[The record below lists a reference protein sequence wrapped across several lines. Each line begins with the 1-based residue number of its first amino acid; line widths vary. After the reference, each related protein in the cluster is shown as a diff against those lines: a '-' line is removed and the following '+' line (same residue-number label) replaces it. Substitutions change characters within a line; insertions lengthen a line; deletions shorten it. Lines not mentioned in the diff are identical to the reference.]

1 MKREKELRKIYTAN
15 HWWKLQLIPRCVY
28 IYMYTNNSGTPS
40 STKKKEKKKEEKKSW
55 PRSRGVGTPRRARG
69 LTQELPPFVT
79 SARPHGPARIQYTNA
94 HTMCIYIY
102 TVHKKRRR
110 RKIHNFFHDGKIRH
124 LHQGPSFSISLC
136 IITSS
141 PSIIQRVRHYVPIDN
156 GGSESQST
164 EFNGK

>member
-1 MKREKELRKIYTAN
+1 MEIAT
-15 HWWKLQLIPRCVY
+15 HSTMCIY
-28 IYMYTNNSGTPS
+28 IYVHKQLGNAIINKEKR
-40 STKKKEKKKEEKKSW
+40 KKKRRRKKKSW
-55 PRSRGVGTPRRARG
+55 PRSRLLSLLRVRTAQP
-69 LTQELPPFVT
+69 EYN
-79 SARPHGPARIQYTNA
+79 IQT
-94 HTMCIYIY
+94 HIQCVYIY